1 MGERHHLG
9 DGNIHFAITVQN
21 ANEEMRRA
29 VKACVYESLELHGGS
44 VSAEHGIGLE
54 KKDSLTVSR
63 SETEIAL
70 MQRLKHLL
78 DPNGI
83 LNPGKTFGLKALF
96 NQDWGLE

>member
-1 MGERHHLG
+1 
-9 DGNIHFAITVQN
+9 
-21 ANEEMRRA
+21 MRRA
-29 VKACVYESLELHGGS
+29 VTACVYEPLELHCGS

-54 KKDSLTVSR
+54 KKDFLTISR

-70 MQRLKHLL
+70 MRRLKHLL

-96 NQDWGLE
+96 NQGWGLE